1 MILGKIYKIVNSV
14 DNLIYIGSTKTT
26 LSRRMTEHRSRGKK
40 HQALKL
46 YTHFALHGIEN
57 FRIVLIENYEYDTK
71 DQLRAREDY
80 HIQLNNTIKNGL
92 NGIGAL
98 RTVEQRRQYDRVRGQ
113 TDKRKQ
119 TKKQYNKEYQNEYK
133 KIIHTCECGKSGL
146 FTNKS
151 KHIKTKQHNQ
161 FQLLADFITN

>member
-1 MILGKIYKIVNSV
+1 MTLGKIYKIVNSV
-14 DNLIYIGSTKTT
+14 DELIYIGSTKTT
-26 LSRRMTEHRSRGKK
+26 LSRRMTEHRSKAKK

-46 YTHFALHGIEN
+46 YTHFALHSIEN

-80 HIQLNNTIKNGL
+80 HIQLNNTIANGL

-119 TKKQYNKEYQNEYK
+119 TQKQYMKEYSERN
-133 KIIHTCECGKSGL
+133 KIIHICECGKSGL
-146 FTNKS
+146 LINKS
-151 KHIKTKQHNQ
+151 KHNKSKQHIQ
-161 FQLLADFITN
+161 YQLLADFIQN